1 MFKKYHQVNKL
12 KQQQQQQQKPK
23 GKKKGVGG
31 GGGGGGGGYIYIYMN
46 CGSNWLFSILFIQA
60 LEEKE
65 KGNAAYKQK
74 DFATALKHYEKALEL
89 DPTNITILTNRAG
102 RSKQ

>member
-1 MFKKYHQVNKL
+1 
-12 KQQQQQQQKPK
+12 
-23 GKKKGVGG
+23 
-31 GGGGGGGGYIYIYMN
+31 MN
-46 CGSNWLFSILFIQA
+46 CGSNWLFSILLNIIQA

-89 DPTNITILTNRAG
+89 DPTNVTILTNRAG

>member
-1 MFKKYHQVNKL
+1 
-12 KQQQQQQQKPK
+12 
-23 GKKKGVGG
+23 
-31 GGGGGGGGYIYIYMN
+31 MN
-46 CGSNWLFSILFIQA
+46 CGSNWLFSILFNTIQA

-89 DPTNITILTNRAG
+89 DPTNVTILTNRAG